1 MRLKF
6 VCSIF
11 CLMLFIQTQAQI
23 NWEKIAQNNLFEE
36 EIYCYFL
43 FRQNPDSTVITELK
57 NQNIFLIEQQETRF
71 LMRVSNLNK
80 PEFLPFKVKEIQAIE
95 INDKLNEA
103 LASGVFPKQIVE
115 KTTSLL
121 SVKIDFYESIPNH
134 LMVLLVEQNPFLKEK
149 IFVSSKT
156 IQAKIHLF
164 DLHTVAKFPYVKRI
178 YF

>member
-6 VCSIF
+6 VCSTF

-43 FRQNPDSTVITELK
+43 FRQNPDSANITELK

-71 LMRVSNLNK
+71 LARVSNSNK
-80 PEFLPFKVKEIQAIE
+80 PEFLPFNVKEIQAIE
-95 INDKLNEA
+95 INDKLNEV
-103 LASGVFPKQIVE
+103 LASGSIPKQIVE
-115 KTTSLL
+115 KNTSHL
-121 SVKIDFYESIPNH
+121 SIKIDFYESIPNH
-134 LMVLLVEQNPFLKEK
+134 LIVFLVEQNPFLKEK
-149 IFVSSKT
+149 IFVSNKT

-164 DLHTVAKFPYVKRI
+164 NLHAVANYPYVKRV